1 MQLTD
6 QIDNTFEKNNF
17 TLGVFIDLFK
27 AFDTVDHYILLTNL
41 KRIKNKGKQFTFV
54 RELPRNS
61 KTMHYI
67 QL

>member
-27 AFDTVDHYILLTNL
+27 ALDIVDHYILLTNL

-54 RELPRNS
+54 RELLRNS

>member
-6 QIDNTFEKNNF
+6 QIDNTFEKNNC

-41 KRIKNKGKQFTFV
+41 KIIKNKGKQFTFV
-54 RELPRNS
+54 RKLPRNS

>member
-1 MQLTD
+1 MLLTD
-6 QIDNTFEKNNF
+6 QIDNTFEKNYF

-27 AFDTVDHYILLTNL
+27 AFDTVDHYILLTKL
-41 KRIKNKGKQFTFV
+41 KRIKNKGKQFMFV

-61 KTMHYI
+61 KTIHYI

>member
-27 AFDTVDHYILLTNL
+27 AFDTVDHYILLTKL
-41 KRIKNKGKQFTFV
+41 KRIKNKGKQFMFV

-61 KTMHYI
+61 KTIHYI

>member
-6 QIDNTFEKNNF
+6 QIDNTFEKNNC

-54 RELPRNS
+54 RKLPRNS